1 MATNKKYRQELMQKH
16 HHKYTRHYT
25 AEGYYCFYCG
35 DPAEGLDHV
44 PPISMIDNMP
54 YEKRKRDKI
63 PAVTLACCSECNSAL
78 SSRRLQTVDDRLLF
92 LESYYDAKFKKQ
104 NAMWSEEEIEEL
116 GPSLQQSVRA
126 RQEKLQRYIHKIRGI
141 QRRHTMIETHP
152 TFEEHSG
159 EEESLNNASKKA

>member
-1 MATNKKYRQELMQKH
+1 MATKKHRQELIKMH

-44 PPISMIDNMP
+44 PPISMIDTMP
-54 YEKRKRDKI
+54 YKKRKQDRI
-63 PAVTLACCSECNSAL
+63 PAVTVACCKECNGAL
-78 SSRRLQTVDDRLLF
+78 SSRRLSTVDDRLMF

-104 NAMWSEEEIEEL
+104 NAMWTEDEIQEL
-116 GPSLQQSVRA
+116 GHSLQSSVRA
-126 RQEKLQRYIHKIRGI
+126 RQEQLQRYIHKIRAI
-141 QRRHTMIETHP
+141 QRRHVMIETHP

-159 EEESLNNASKKA
+159 EEEQLKSTV